1 MKKHFE
7 KQGQIDGE
15 IIMMISRKGFVDL
28 FWEKYTAA
36 LKEDPGARRE
46 DVFDEMNM
54 KYLQAIGELRYNSYE
69 SFRRR
74 LK

>member
-1 MKKHFE
+1 MKKQPLR
-7 KQGQIDGE
+7 QGQIDGE
-15 IIMMISRKGFVDL
+15 IIMMISRQGFVDL

-46 DVFDEMNM
+46 DIFDEMNM
-54 KYLQAIGELRYNSYE
+54 KYLQAIGCLRYNNYE